1 MYLDKEF
8 SMHFKTAFSAVVL
21 AASVCSVRAADEQ
34 VFDIPKLDGITIDG
48 KSEDWGD
55 KGLMI
60 DVLKDVNG
68 AAPAPANFKAAF
80 RLGWNDEGLLV
91 LVWVS
96 DDVALEPEEKVENLW
111 KGDSI
116 EMFLATDKGAVDHMQ
131 VVIAP
136 GRDPNHKG
144 IRTNVSDYR
153 KEKKGH
159 LTVKA
164 ASTINENGYVIECLL
179 PWKALNIE
187 AAEGKN
193 VGFQFFA
200 NDVDK
205 AGERNQLLW
214 YPKPDAHNDTNNMYR
229 LKLGAAKAAA
239 APAPAPAPA
248 KVEAAPAPAKTEA
261 AAPKT
266 ETPAATGG
274 VTMAAN
280 VKEPSLKVSHATEDG
295 RGLIT
300 VTGAANLK
308 GKKIRVKDGD
318 KKVGESKLE
327 SEGDG
332 TVAKIKLDKKQ
343 SGTVTVT
350 FDDEP
355 IATVK
360 LP

>member
-1 MYLDKEF
+1 MN
-8 SMHFKTAFSAVVL
+8 FKTAFSALVL
-21 AASVCSVRAADEQ
+21 AASVCAVWAADEQ
-34 VFDIPKLDGITIDG
+34 VYDIPKLDGITIDG

-55 KGLMI
+55 KGMMV

-116 EMFLATDKGAVDHMQ
+116 EMFMATDKGAVDHMQ

-179 PWKALNIE
+179 PWKALGIE

-229 LKLGAAKAAA
+229 LKLGASKAAA

-266 ETPAATGG
+266 ETTAAAGG
-274 VTMAAN
+274 AQITMEANLKESSLRVTQAAM
-280 VKEPSLKVSHATEDG
+280 EDG
-295 RGLIT
+295 HGLIT
-300 VTGAANLK
+300 VSAASKLK

-318 KKVGESKLE
+318 KKVGEGKLE
-327 SEGDG
+327 AEGDAAI
-332 TVAKIKLDKKQ
+332 AKIKLDKPKEKY
-343 SGTVTVT
+343 GPLTVTY
-350 FDDEP
+350 DDEP
-355 IATVK
+355 IGTVK
-360 LP
+360 LQ